1 MSKYLYIFLDESGD
15 FNFARNGTRYFLLTS
30 VTKERPFEAFR
41 DLHDLRYDLV
51 ERAADVKNISML
63 RG

>member
-41 DLHDLRYDLV
+41 DLHDLV